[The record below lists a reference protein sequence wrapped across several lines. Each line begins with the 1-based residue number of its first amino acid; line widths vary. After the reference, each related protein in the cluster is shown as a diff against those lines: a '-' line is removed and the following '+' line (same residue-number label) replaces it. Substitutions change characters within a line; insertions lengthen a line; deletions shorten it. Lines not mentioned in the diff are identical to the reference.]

1 VAAARPPA
9 PSSGR
14 PRHLPAAAPSS
25 GRPRHFPP
33 IGAVSR
39 LTIVS
44 YATCTAVVT
53 LRLAKSAARHCK
65 FTPDAAMLR
74 TLRRRDDARTQVRSP
89 SRMGQLW
96 PNKIRHR
103 LLSAR
108 PEFPYNNHAAHG
120 RYGQILLTEDL
131 SREHDRQRR
140 EWRGLIALSAV
151 IPRPCATSERR
162 VCRGQQA
169 FPARSGQLGDHLLT
183 SAPGR
188 SRTDTGDPFRGPAS
202 SLGLRGLGNNTPER
216 LSDSRAAELIQNV
229 SPGGSYLFSL
239 RRRMQSVTISITFDG
254 VCLRSVT
261 GPPQCAETTSMPAFR
276 RARLKTVSSMAG
288 VTRPVNVF
296 C

>member
-1 VAAARPPA
+1 MAR
-9 PSSGR
+9 R
-14 PRHLPAAAPSS
+14 YRTEC
-25 GRPRHFPP
+25 RD
-33 IGAVSR
+33 
-39 LTIVS
+39 
-44 YATCTAVVT
+44 
-53 LRLAKSAARHCK
+53 
-65 FTPDAAMLR
+65 TPL
-74 TLRRRDDARTQVRSP
+74 
-89 SRMGQLW
+89 
-96 PNKIRHR
+96 
-103 LLSAR
+103 
-108 PEFPYNNHAAHG
+108 
-120 RYGQILLTEDL
+120 
-131 SREHDRQRR
+131 
-140 EWRGLIALSAV
+140 
-151 IPRPCATSERR
+151 CATSERR

-239 RRRMQSVTISITFDG
+239 GRRMQSVTISITFDG

-261 GPPQCAETTSMPAFR
+261 DSPQCAGAAPMPAFR
-276 RARLKTVSSMAG
+276 RARPKTVSSMPG